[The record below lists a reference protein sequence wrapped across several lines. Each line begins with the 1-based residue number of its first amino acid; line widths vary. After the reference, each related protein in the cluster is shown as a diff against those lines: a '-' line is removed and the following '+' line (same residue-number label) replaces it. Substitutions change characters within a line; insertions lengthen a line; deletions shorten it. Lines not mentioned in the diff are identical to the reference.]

1 MPKPVIF
8 DLPINGVMIT
18 TLEDLRDCFT
28 TEGPKSGDERAKAL
42 IAHFRKGKLAMWLR
56 VRGLDREL
64 AAVEEIEHCDDKNA
78 MLKDLCRVLEID
90 WDDDSI
96 ATAVRTRVKV
106 IGDLGV
112 GNWMLVGRQWRRVD

>member
-1 MPKPVIF
+1 MPKPVVF
-8 DLPINGVMIT
+8 DLPINGVVIT

-28 TEGPKSGDERAKAL
+28 TEEPKFDDERAKAL

-64 AAVEEIEHCDDKNA
+64 TAVEKIEHRDDKNA

-96 ATAVRTRVKV
+96 ATAGRR
-106 IGDLGV
+106 GV
-112 GNWMLVGRQWRRVD
+112 VFT